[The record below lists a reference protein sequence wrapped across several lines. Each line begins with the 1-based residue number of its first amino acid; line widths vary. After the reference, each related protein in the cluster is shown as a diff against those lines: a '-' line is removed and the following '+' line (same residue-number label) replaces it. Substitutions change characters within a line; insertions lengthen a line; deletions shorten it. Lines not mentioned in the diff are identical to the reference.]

1 MENTKR
7 TPLGDLNTTTGTSTP
22 PKRLYSKS
30 KQTPNDVVQATDDNR
45 CSVEKLSQWLA
56 NESAKKQ
63 QPIVRSNTS
72 NGTPLRFRTT
82 PKLKAADVQA
92 TEDRR
97 ASVKTLSTWMNDD
110 PFEKNQKRP
119 IRRGAR
125 VIAKSR
131 IFEKQTNNIGLDIQA
146 GSVQNKQDWLKEAFK
161 TDRTDA
167 NTATKRSLP
176 SSAEVSSYQQSKK
189 KRESPEKE
197 VFNTVKDK
205 KEWLAGAFKH
215 NNGGNTPNIQASKTV
230 ERGDNN
236 IISITSEHVV
246 ATSATNGKET
256 YLDEDKEDNSSD
268 LVSVANRAEWL
279 RSAFDKK

>member
-7 TPLGDLNTTTGTSTP
+7 TPLGDLNTATGTSTP

-30 KQTPNDVVQATDDNR
+30 KQTPKDVVQATDDNR

-82 PKLKAADVQA
+82 PKLKAADVEA
-92 TEDRR
+92 TDERR
-97 ASVKTLSTWMNDD
+97 VSVKTLSTWMNDD

-119 IRRGAR
+119 IRRGAK

-131 IFEKQTNNIGLDIQA
+131 IFEKQTNNIGLDIQV
-146 GSVQNKQDWLKEAFK
+146 GSVKNKQDWLKEAFK

-167 NTATKRSLP
+167 NTAIKRSLP
-176 SSAEVSSYQQSKK
+176 SSAEASSYQLKK

-197 VFNTVKDK
+197 VFNTVK
-205 KEWLAGAFKH
+205 LAGAFKQ
-215 NNGGNTPNIQASKTV
+215 NDGGNTPNIQASKSV
-230 ERGDNN
+230 EGGDNN
-236 IISITSEHVV
+236 IMSISEHVV
-246 ATSATNGKET
+246 ATSATNGKASH
-256 YLDEDKEDNSSD
+256 LDEDKEDNSSD
-268 LVSVANRAEWL
+268 VVSVANRAEWL
-279 RSAFDKK
+279 KSAFDKK

>member
-1 MENTKR
+1 MENTRR
-7 TPLGDLNTTTGTSTP
+7 TPLGDLNSATSTP
-22 PKRLYSKS
+22 L
-30 KQTPNDVVQATDDNR
+30 QATDDNR

-72 NGTPLRFRTT
+72 NGSTPLRFRTT

-92 TEDRR
+92 TNDRQV
-97 ASVKTLSTWMNDD
+97 SVKTLSTWMNDD
-110 PFEKNQKRP
+110 PFEKKKRP

-131 IFEKQTNNIGLDIQA
+131 IFEKQTNKIGLDIQA

-176 SSAEVSSYQQSKK
+176 SPAEAGSYQQSKK

-197 VFNTVKDK
+197 VFSTVKDK
-205 KEWLAGAFKH
+205 KEWLAGA
-215 NNGGNTPNIQASKTV
+215 
-230 ERGDNN
+230 
-236 IISITSEHVV
+236 SEHVV
-246 ATSATNGKET
+246 ATSATNGKAT
-256 YLDEDKEDNSSD
+256 HLDEDKEDSSSD
-268 LVSVANRAEWL
+268 VVSVANRAEWL
-279 RSAFDKK
+279 KSAFDKK

>member
-63 QPIVRSNTS
+63 KPIVRSNTS

-82 PKLKAADVQA
+82 PKLKAEDVEA
-92 TEDRR
+92 TDDRR
-97 ASVKTLSTWMNDD
+97 VSVKTLSTWMNDD
-110 PFEKNQKRP
+110 PFQKKQKLP
-119 IRRGAR
+119 IRRGAK

-131 IFEKQTNNIGLDIQA
+131 IFEKQTNNIGGLDIQV

-167 NTATKRSLP
+167 NNATKRSLP
-176 SSAEVSSYQQSKK
+176 SSAEEASSYQLKK
-189 KRESPEKE
+189 KRESPEME

-205 KEWLAGAFKH
+205 TEWLAGAFKH
-215 NNGGNTPNIQASKTV
+215 NNGGYTPNVQASKSV
-230 ERGDNN
+230 EGGDNN
-236 IISITSEHVV
+236 NVMSISEHVV
-246 ATSATNGKET
+246 ATSATKNGKAT
-256 YLDEDKEDNSSD
+256 VLDEDSSSD
-268 LVSVANRAEWL
+268 VVSVANRAEWL
-279 RSAFDKK
+279 KSAFDKK

>member
-63 QPIVRSNTS
+63 QPIVRSNAS
-72 NGTPLRFRTT
+72 NGTPLRFRTQ
-82 PKLKAADVQA
+82 PKLKAEDVQA
-92 TEDRR
+92 TDDRR
-97 ASVKTLSTWMNDD
+97 VSVKTLSTWMNDD

-131 IFEKQTNNIGLDIQA
+131 IFEKQTDNIGLDIQV

-161 TDRTDA
+161 TDRSDA

-176 SSAEVSSYQQSKK
+176 SSAEEASSYQLKK
-189 KRESPEKE
+189 KRESPEME

-205 KEWLAGAFKH
+205 KEWLTSAFKH
-215 NNGGNTPNIQASKTV
+215 NSGGNTPNVQASKSV
-230 ERGDNN
+230 KGGDN
-236 IISITSEHVV
+236 IIMSISEHVV
-246 ATSATNGKET
+246 AASATNGKAT
-256 YLDEDKEDNSSD
+256 VLDEDKEDNSSD
-268 LVSVANRAEWL
+268 VVSVANRAEWL

>member
-7 TPLGDLNTTTGTSTP
+7 TPLGDVNSITTSTP

-30 KQTPNDVVQATDDNR
+30 KQTPTSVQATNDNR
-45 CSVEKLSQWLA
+45 CSVEKLSQWLE

-72 NGTPLRFRTT
+72 NGSTPLRFRTT
-82 PKLKAADVQA
+82 PKLKAAEVQA
-92 TEDRR
+92 TNERR
-97 ASVKTLSTWMNDD
+97 VSVKTLSTWMNDD
-110 PFEKNQKRP
+110 PYEKNKKGP

-131 IFEKQTNNIGLDIQA
+131 IFEKQTNNIGFDIQV

-176 SSAEVSSYQQSKK
+176 SSTEASSSQMKK

-215 NNGGNTPNIQASKTV
+215 NDGGNTPNVEVSKSV
-230 ERGDNN
+230 EGGDNDN
-236 IISITSEHVV
+236 VMSISEHVV
-246 ATSATNGKET
+246 ATSATNNGKTT
-256 YLDEDKEDNSSD
+256 YLNEDKEDNSSSD
-268 LVSVANRAEWL
+268 VVSVANRAEWL
-279 RSAFDKK
+279 KSAFDKK

>member
-30 KQTPNDVVQATDDNR
+30 KQTPNDVVQATDDSR

-72 NGTPLRFRTT
+72 NGTPLRFRTQ
-82 PKLKAADVQA
+82 PKLKAEDVQA

-110 PFEKNQKRP
+110 PFQTNQKRP

-146 GSVQNKQDWLKEAFK
+146 GSVQHKQDWLKEAFK

-176 SSAEVSSYQQSKK
+176 SSAEASSYQLKK

-205 KEWLAGAFKH
+205 K
-215 NNGGNTPNIQASKTV
+215 GNTPNIQASKTV
-230 ERGDNN
+230 EGGDNN
-236 IISITSEHVV
+236 NVMSISEHVV

-256 YLDEDKEDNSSD
+256 HLDEDKEDNSSD
-268 LVSVANRAEWL
+268 VVSVANRAEWL

>member
-1 MENTKR
+1 MENTRR
-7 TPLGDLNTTTGTSTP
+7 TPLGDLNSATSTP
-22 PKRLYSKS
+22 L
-30 KQTPNDVVQATDDNR
+30 QATDDNR

-92 TEDRR
+92 TNDRQV
-97 ASVKTLSTWMNDD
+97 SVKTLSTWMNDD

-119 IRRGAR
+119 IRRGAKI
-125 VIAKSR
+125 IAKSR
-131 IFEKQTNNIGLDIQA
+131 IFEKQTNNIGLDIQV

-176 SSAEVSSYQQSKK
+176 SSAEAGSCQQSKK

-197 VFNTVKDK
+197 VFSTVKDK
-205 KEWLAGAFKH
+205 KEWLAGA
-215 NNGGNTPNIQASKTV
+215 
-230 ERGDNN
+230 
-236 IISITSEHVV
+236 SEHVV
-246 ATSATNGKET
+246 ATSATNGKAT
-256 YLDEDKEDNSSD
+256 HLDEDKEDNSSHV
-268 LVSVANRAEWL
+268 VSVANRAEWL